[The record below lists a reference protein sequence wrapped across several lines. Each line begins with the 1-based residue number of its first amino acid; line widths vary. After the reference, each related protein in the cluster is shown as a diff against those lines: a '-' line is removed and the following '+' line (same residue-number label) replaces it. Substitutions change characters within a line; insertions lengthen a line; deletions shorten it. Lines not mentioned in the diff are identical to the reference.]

1 MSKNLEIRAI
11 MEILG
16 SPKSHVEN
24 TAKILLDKVK
34 ERKEIELLKSFTSDA
49 KQVKQFW
56 SCFVEIEIRLEN
68 LDKLIGFCFDF
79 MPSSIDILEPSSL
92 EINAR
97 EINGFVNDLMARL
110 HRYDMF
116 LKNLRAH
123 AIMLQE
129 EINKK
134 KKK

>member
-1 MSKNLEIRAI
+1 

-16 SPKSHVEN
+16 SPKDHVEN

-34 ERKEIELLKSFTSDA
+34 ERKEIELLKSFISDT